1 MSDYPK
7 PHVDDEWTQDIAEDY
22 RNARSDEERRRILLK
37 AGYDHAHKSEVK
49 RLFDDPLELENRIKH
64 EKKQAM
70 IEKLKRRWKPIVGIF
85 SAVIG
90 ILTFSA
96 FSLALGTGFFG
107 SWIVFAP
114 SLSCPVCSSF

>member
-22 RNARSDEERRRILLK
+22 QNSRSDEERRRILLA
-37 AGYDHAHKSEVK
+37 AGYDKAHESEVK
-49 RLFDDPLELENRIKH
+49 RLFDEPLELENRIKD
-64 EKKQAM
+64 EKKKAM

-90 ILTFSA
+90 ILTF
-96 FSLALGTGFFG
+96 FSLLPGARDGFL
-107 SWIVFAP
+107 WLMDRIR
-114 SLSCPVCSSF
+114 SSF

>member
-37 AGYDHAHKSEVK
+37 VGYDQAHKSEVK

-70 IEKLKRRWKPIVGIF
+70 IEKLKRHWKPIVGIF

-90 ILTFSA
+90 ILTF
-96 FSLALGTGFFG
+96 FSLLPGAWDGLL
-107 SWIVFAP
+107 WLMDRIR
-114 SLSCPVCSSF
+114 SSF